1 MSADTDREESFTGGY
16 RWGLIAE
23 RQRIITLLRE
33 HISYAVLVEDAAD
46 GILQAYEIE
55 ELVALIRGEE

>member
-33 HISYAVLVEDAAD
+33 HISYAVLVEDDAD
-46 GILQAYEIE
+46 GILQTYEIE
-55 ELVALIRGEE
+55 ELVALIRGEA